1 MIRSVSVVKISKNI
15 LHYRVIASSQRQKG
29 LKRWDL
35 AAFIYRFT
43 IHHLRFTCLIRYSQ
57 EGRTLKFAVVV
68 VPRASRSE
76 IAGEYDGALRVRIA
90 AAPVEGAAN
99 RELQRLLAKKFKL
112 PQNAIEI
119 IAGTHSKRKIV
130 RIDGADA
137 ATLEQLIITK

>member
-1 MIRSVSVVKISKNI
+1 
-15 LHYRVIASSQRQKG
+15 
-29 LKRWDL
+29 
-35 AAFIYRFT
+35 
-43 IHHLRFTCLIRYSQ
+43 
-57 EGRTLKFAVVV
+57 VVV

-119 IAGTHSKRKIV
+119 IAGTHSQRKIV